1 MNRSGK
7 SSLSEEVFRSSPQTD
22 VRRGMVRSGWGNS
35 ARPEALALSQDY
47 NVSTDVLVRRRKEC
61 FSSLIHSSV
70 RTVRS
75 VCEVDCCLRVPDW
88 SAISQCSQKGT
99 FIIGRSSLITRWDN
113 VFLNNLQ
120 EKWQPWKLSVC
131 RASFMHYSFISIK
144 WSVLGCV
151 CVCQIFN
158 SFCRLKVS

>member
-7 SSLSEEVFRSSPQTD
+7 SLLSEEVFRSSPQTD

-70 RTVRS
+70 LRTVRS
-75 VCEVDCCLRVPDW
+75 VCEVDCCLRVPDR
-88 SAISQCSQKGT
+88 SDISQCSQKGT

-113 VFLNNLQ
+113 VFLNNPSGEMAALETQCLQ
-120 EKWQPWKLSVC
+120 
-131 RASFMHYSFISIK
+131 SFIHALQFYINQMECFG
-144 WSVLGCV
+144 LCV
-151 CVCQIFN
+151 CVPDI
-158 SFCRLKVS
+158 